1 MAWMWLAATRP
12 WNAVAHE
19 LLLAWI
25 AYCLSGI
32 VACRNTAGWLL
43 CVVAAP
49 GHGVVF
55 ERSYFCWRREALLES
70 RAPWKS
76 ETLSRSTPQHSSSRY
91 MENMELVYPELSGD
105 GPGRHG
111 ISVSGKIFTSA

>member
-1 MAWMWLAATRP
+1 MWLAATRP
-12 WNAVAHE
+12 WNAVARE

-32 VACRNTAGWLL
+32 VACRNNYAGWLL

-55 ERSYFCWRREALLES
+55 ERSYFCWRWEALLVL
-70 RAPWKS
+70 RLGRN
-76 ETLSRSTPQHSSSRY
+76 TLRIKVIAFVDTTHAKYGLGVSDLP
-91 MENMELVYPELSGD
+91 VD
-105 GPGRHG
+105 GPGRHEFP
-111 ISVSGKIFTSA
+111 VTRIFTSA